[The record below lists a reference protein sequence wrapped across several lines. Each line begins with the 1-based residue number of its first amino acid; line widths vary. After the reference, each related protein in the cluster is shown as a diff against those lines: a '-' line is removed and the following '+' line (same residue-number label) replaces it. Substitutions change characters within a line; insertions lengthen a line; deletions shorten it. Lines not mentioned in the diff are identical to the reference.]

1 MATTQPRQPAGTPT
15 GGQFSVTSRS
25 EPLSEL
31 GPDGSRRI
39 EAFGGRVE
47 FVDAQG
53 DLHREDGPAVE
64 DQRYLE
70 WWTHGVNTRNIDR
83 ATGQDL
89 GGTPAHEPQDHGF
102 MYDWSFYDLDGH
114 GWGVFWMDPAAV
126 QG

>member
-89 GGTPAHEPQDHGF
+89 GGTPAHRAELARQVEAI
-102 MYDWSFYDLDGH
+102 
-114 GWGVFWMDPAAV
+114 GVPLLAA
-126 QG
+126 QAERDRRRWWRFGR